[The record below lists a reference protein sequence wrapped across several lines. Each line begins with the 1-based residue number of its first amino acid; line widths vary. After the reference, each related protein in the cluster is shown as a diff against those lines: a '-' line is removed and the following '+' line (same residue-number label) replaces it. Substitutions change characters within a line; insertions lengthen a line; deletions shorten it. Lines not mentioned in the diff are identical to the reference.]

1 MESLRYLEEYLERFH
16 SFNFDKF
23 INLYRGLYSDDS
35 NLEDKIEFS
44 TLINQIDEF
53 NLRFG
58 MFKLYNPKT
67 IASFLKKT
75 DYEISNLERILSF
88 AQEFV
93 PEMALGFDFN
103 KNNSRVKIYL
113 LRLPDNPSF
122 NSDTINKINDF
133 LMINSINP
141 IDLNN
146 EEQELKK
153 CYILGIDFYHTAN
166 PSVKI
171 YIRDENVDISKTRNY
186 LANKGTDSKFLH
198 YFSILESNGILKD
211 TTVSNRYSNNNNKS
225 NGVSA
230 FFEVAD
236 NSNNIIEEMMGACF
250 PERING
256 FKEMINTLEV
266 DKPVRYSHVGLTFS
280 EKYGQESLCVY
291 YSPVIEVQK

>member
-1 MESLRYLEEYLERFH
+1 MESLRYLEKYLERFH

-35 NLEDKIEFS
+35 NLQDKIEFS

-58 MFKLYNPKT
+58 MFKLYNPQT

-75 DYEISNLERILSF
+75 DYEISNLEGILSF
-88 AQEFV
+88 AQDFV

-113 LRLPDNPSF
+113 LRLLDNPGF
-122 NSDTINKINDF
+122 NRDTINKINDF

-141 IDLNN
+141 INFNN
-146 EEQELKK
+146 EELKK
-153 CYILGIDFYHTAN
+153 CYILGIDFYRTAN

-171 YIRDENVDISKTRNY
+171 YIRDEKVDISKTRNY
-186 LANKGTDSKFLH
+186 LENKGINSKYLQ

-211 TTVSNRYSNNNNKS
+211 TTVSNRYSNNSNKS
-225 NGVSA
+225 NGVSV

-236 NSNNIIEEMMGACF
+236 NSNSIIEEMMGTCF
-250 PERING
+250 LERIND
-256 FKEMINTLEV
+256 FKEMINALEV

-280 EKYGQESLCVY
+280 EKYGKESLCVY
-291 YSPVIEVQK
+291 YSPVFEVQK

>member
-1 MESLRYLEEYLERFH
+1 MESLRSLEEYFERFH
-16 SFNFDKF
+16 SCNFEKF
-23 INLYRGLYSDDS
+23 INLYLGLYSDDS
-35 NLEDKIEFS
+35 NLQDKIEFS
-44 TLINQIDEF
+44 TLINQMDES

-67 IASFLKKT
+67 IASFLKNM
-75 DYEISNLERILSF
+75 DYEISNLEGILSF
-88 AQEFV
+88 AQDFV

-113 LRLPDNPSF
+113 LRLPDNPGF

-141 IDLNN
+141 INFNN
-146 EEQELKK
+146 EELKK
-153 CYILGIDFYHTAN
+153 CYILGIDFYRTAN
-166 PSVKI
+166 PNVKI

-186 LANKGTDSKFLH
+186 LANKGINSKFLH

-225 NGVSA
+225 NGVSV

-236 NSNNIIEEMMGACF
+236 NSNSIIEEMIGTCI